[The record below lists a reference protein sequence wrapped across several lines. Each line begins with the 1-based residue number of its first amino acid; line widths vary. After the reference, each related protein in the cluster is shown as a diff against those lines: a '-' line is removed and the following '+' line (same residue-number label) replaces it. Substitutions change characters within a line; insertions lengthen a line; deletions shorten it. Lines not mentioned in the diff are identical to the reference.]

1 MPTSEKVVALTV
13 DCGGNA
19 AGVAKILS
27 ALDAARAPATF
38 FLTGRWAEVFPNEAK
53 RIATRHT
60 LGNHTYTHPHM
71 TTLSDA
77 RVREEIAHA
86 DRVIREIVGVKT
98 KALFRFPYGERDDRT
113 RQIVAGLGYTSVSWT
128 VDTLGWKGRGG
139 GRTASS
145 VARRVLDALQ
155 PGMIVLMHAG
165 AAEDGSTLDA
175 DALPEI
181 VKQVRARGYRVV
193 RVDAYL

>member
-1 MPTSEKVVALTV
+1 
-13 DCGGNA
+13 
-19 AGVAKILS
+19 
-27 ALDAARAPATF
+27 
-38 FLTGRWAEVFPNEAK
+38 
-53 RIATRHT
+53 
-60 LGNHTYTHPHM
+60 M

-77 RVREEIAHA
+77 AVRDEIAHA
-86 DRVIREIVGVKT
+86 DRSIRSVTGIRT

-113 RQIVAGLGYTSVSWT
+113 RRIIAELGYTSVFWT

-139 GRTASS
+139 GRTAESI
-145 VARRVLDALQ
+145 VARVLDALR

-175 DALPEI
+175 DASPGI
-181 VKQVRARGYRVV
+181 VRQLRARGYRLV